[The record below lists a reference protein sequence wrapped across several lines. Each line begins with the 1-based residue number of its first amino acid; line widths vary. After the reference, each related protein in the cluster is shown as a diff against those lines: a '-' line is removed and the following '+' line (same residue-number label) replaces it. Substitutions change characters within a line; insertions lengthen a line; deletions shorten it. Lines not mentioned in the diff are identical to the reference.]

1 MGPVVCIT
9 CGGEASRRTQERAI
23 ELACEREAALIFLFV
38 ADPGFARPVD
48 EKLAAALADELERLG
63 NELLCIAR
71 SRAREHKVDADVV
84 VRHGPARQTLE
95 DFLREVN
102 ASALVLGVPHTDL
115 GAQAFASGRVPQ
127 FVQEIRSTNG
137 VEVLLVE

>member
-1 MGPVVCIT
+1 
-9 CGGEASRRTQERAI
+9 
-23 ELACEREAALIFLFV
+23 LACEREAALIFLFV

-115 GAQAFASGRVPQ
+115 GAQLGVPHTDLGAQTFASGRAPQ

-137 VEVLLVE
+137 VEVVVVE

>member
-1 MGPVVCIT
+1 
-9 CGGEASRRTQERAI
+9 
-23 ELACEREAALIFLFV
+23 LACERGAALIFLFV
-38 ADPGFARPVD
+38 ADPSFARPVD

-102 ASALVLGVPHTDL
+102 ASTLVLGVPHTDL
-115 GAQAFASGRVPQ
+115 GAQAFASCEAPQ

-137 VEVLLVE
+137 VEILLVE

>member
-1 MGPVVCIT
+1 
-9 CGGEASRRTQERAI
+9 
-23 ELACEREAALIFLFV
+23 L
-38 ADPGFARPVD
+38 ADPGFARPVVD

-84 VRHGPARQTLE
+84 VRQGPARQTLK

-102 ASALVLGVPHTDL
+102 ASTLVLGVPHTDL
-115 GAQAFASGRVPQ
+115 GAQAFASCRVPE
-127 FVQEIRSTNG
+127 FVQAIRSTNG
-137 VEVLLVE
+137 VEILLVE

>member
-1 MGPVVCIT
+1 M
-9 CGGEASRRTQERAI
+9 RNWQ
-23 ELACEREAALIFLFV
+23 
-38 ADPGFARPVD
+38 
-48 EKLAAALADELERLG
+48 RLWPT
-63 NELLCIAR
+63 N
-71 SRAREHKVDADVV
+71 ADVV

-115 GAQAFASGRVPQ
+115 GAQTFASGRAPQ

-137 VEVLLVE
+137 VEVVVVE